1 MTIKLEI
8 LKYRK
13 ENPLAYRVLFYV
25 IFFSSCVTLTATAWQ
40 LYMNFKKDLKFIEQR
55 VSQID
60 EGYGRSLSLGVWYLD
75 IKQIHTLLGGI
86 KELPDIQ
93 YLEIKDKK
101 DNIVAFMGEAKEQ
114 GVLTREYPLEFLDSQ
129 GKSHLLGKF
138 SIIASLSSIYSRLSE
153 SVFQILISQTI
164 KTFLVSGFILLVIQ
178 HFITRHLSAI
188 AQYMSL
194 EKLGYLEKPIRLQRD
209 TFSEKDELE
218 RVIYAIN
225 RMRHDLIQY
234 ISQRD
239 ETEEKLNNAK
249 QYIDA
254 IINSM
259 PSVIAG
265 VCSKGRV
272 TQWNHGAEILTG
284 FSRTQALGRPISST
298 FGKLDMPL
306 TEMFSAIKEKNFF
319 KKENVPVHREKLI
332 VFYDI
337 NIYPLSFS
345 GQDGAVIRM
354 DDVTERVKLEEMM
367 IHNEKMHSVGIL
379 AAGVAH
385 EINNPTTGIINLSQI
400 IMNDSP
406 KKSEEYDIALRI
418 EQEGERIASIVSS
431 LLSFSS
437 KAPQKKISVNI
448 QEILE
453 ETFALTG
460 MQLRNEGI
468 KLSNEIAED
477 LPLVRVDPQQIQQVF
492 LNIIN
497 NSQFALNNKFSGKHE
512 EKVIQIQSNIIKTEA
527 GLYLRTIFTD
537 HGTGIPNALLHKT
550 TDPFF
555 TTKPPGVGTGLGLS
569 ISSNIIKNHKG
580 VLKIESRENDYTKV
594 VIDLPLSRK
603 DIDELSLPEKG
614 HGLCHGESHEI

>member
-101 DNIVAFMGEAKEQ
+101 DNIVAFLGEAKKQ

-138 SIIASLSSIYSRLSE
+138 TIIASLSSIYSRLSE

-178 HFITRHLSAI
+178 HFITRHLSAV

-194 EKLGYLEKPIRLQRD
+194 EKLGYLEKPIQLQRN

-234 ISQRD
+234 ISERD
-239 ETEEKLNNAK
+239 QTEEKLNNTK

-259 PSVIAG
+259 PSVLVG
-265 VCSKGRV
+265 VCSKGRI

-284 FSRTQALGRPISST
+284 FSRTKALGSSISSM
-298 FGKLDMPL
+298 FDKLDMPL

-319 KKENVPVHREKLI
+319 KRVNMPVHREKSI

-345 GQDGAVIRM
+345 NQDGAVIRM

-406 KKSEEYDIALRI
+406 KKSGEYDIAQRI
-418 EQEGERIASIVSS
+418 EQEGERIARIVSI

-448 QEILE
+448 HEILE
-453 ETFALTG
+453 GTLALTG

-468 KLSNEIAED
+468 KLSNEIAEY

-497 NSQFALNNKFSGKHE
+497 NSQFALNNKFSGRHE
-512 EKVIQIQSNIIKTEA
+512 EKMIQIQSSVIKTEA
-527 GLYLRTIFTD
+527 GPYLRTIFTD
-537 HGTGIPNALLHKT
+537 HGTGIPNALLHKA

-569 ISSNIIKNHKG
+569 ISSNIIKNHQG

-594 VIDLPLSRK
+594 IIDLPLSRK

-614 HGLCHGESHEI
+614 HGLCHGEAHEI